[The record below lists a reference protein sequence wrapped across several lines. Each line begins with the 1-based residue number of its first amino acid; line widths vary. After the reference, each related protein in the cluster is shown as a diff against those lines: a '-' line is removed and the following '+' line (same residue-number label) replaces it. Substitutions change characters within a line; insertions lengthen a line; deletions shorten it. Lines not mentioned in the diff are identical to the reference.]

1 MHEENEDEARDQPGH
16 GRSMDRDARWD
27 NRSVD
32 QDEEQAAPSLAPFEG
47 QVPDELARG
56 YATGDLP
63 AISGEARLVPED
75 FVVEEVPLYEASGEG
90 EHLYVTVEKR
100 GISTH
105 ETIAKLGRLMGVR
118 ERDVG
123 YAGMKDVHAVA
134 RQTLSFQLA
143 REEGLKNLDDPRIKV
158 LKVGR
163 HKNKLKLGHLRG
175 NRFTLRLRGTK
186 PDDDVRARAIL
197 ERLARVGAPNYFGL
211 QRFGN
216 RRNNHRLG
224 LELVKKDPRAFLRE
238 LLGDE
243 ARPESFPHSA
253 QAERTALSVLSR
265 EPEAHEKAVRA
276 IPIKWRRLYTSA
288 LQSLLFNRYLMR
300 RLEKIDRLE
309 AGEIAFLNRNGA
321 AFVVEDAAKEQAR
334 CETHELSPSGPMF
347 GEKLLRPREGSGP
360 RQDED
365 AVLAERGLASPDLGD
380 ALGASPRGE
389 RRSLRVLVSDATV
402 AAEGQD
408 LVLAFFLP
416 KGCYATSILE
426 ELLKRPVT

>member
-1 MHEENEDEARDQPGH
+1 MT
-16 GRSMDRDARWD
+16 
-27 NRSVD
+27 
-32 QDEEQAAPSLAPFEG
+32 DEEEEAPPSLAPAEG
-47 QVPDELARG
+47 QVPEELARG
-56 YATGDLP
+56 YATRDLP

-105 ETIAKLGRLMGVR
+105 ETIARLARLMGVR

-175 NRFTLRLRGTK
+175 NRFTLRLRGTR

-224 LELVKKDPRAFLRE
+224 LELVKKDARAFLRE

-243 ARPESFPHSA
+243 RPESFPHSA
-253 QAERTALSVLSR
+253 QAERTALSVLAR

-288 LQSLLFNRYLMR
+288 LQSLLFNRYLTR

-365 AVLAERGLASPDLGD
+365 AVLAERGLGSPDLGD

-389 RRSLRVLVSDATV
+389 RRSLRVLIADASVT
-402 AAEGQD
+402 AEGET